1 VNPERLAHTLQ
12 ITELLYRY
20 AELVDAGDFDGVGQL
35 LGRGD
40 FMGVAGAEGIAALFA
55 STTRRFPEHGNRPR
69 TRHLVLN
76 PIIDINGERAQARS
90 TFVVIQN
97 TETIALQ
104 PIVAG
109 RYADTFALDDTGWHF
124 TERRVDVEM
133 IGDVSEHLM
142 LDPDTLPK

>member
-1 VNPERLAHTLQ
+1 MNPERLAHTLQ

-35 LGRGD
+35 LGRGA
-40 FMGVAGAEGIAALFA
+40 FMGVTGADAIAALFA
-55 STTRRFPEHGNRPR
+55 ATTRRFPEHGNRPR

-76 PIIDINGERAQARS
+76 PIIDIDGERARARS

-97 TETIALQ
+97 TETVSLQ

-109 RYADTFALDDTGWHF
+109 RYADMFALDDTGWYF

-133 IGDVSEHLM
+133 IGDVSAHLM